1 MAGRFGVTTDDLAAF
16 WQAFTLMLDHDRASA
31 RGEMALRGLYV
42 FSHDDPFGR
51 APAHTLLDLVKVKP
65 LGNPS
70 ARSFDDYADRVTID
84 QDMVPDGV
92 TLTRLV
98 G

>member
-1 MAGRFGVTTDDLAAF
+1 
-16 WQAFTLMLDHDRASA
+16 MLDHDRASA